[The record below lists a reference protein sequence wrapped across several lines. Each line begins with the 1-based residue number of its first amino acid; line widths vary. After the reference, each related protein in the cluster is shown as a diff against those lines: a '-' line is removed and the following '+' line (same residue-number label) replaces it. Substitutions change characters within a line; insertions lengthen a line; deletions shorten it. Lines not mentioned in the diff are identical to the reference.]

1 MPDTEEVYMLTDPIA
16 DMLTRIRNA
25 QLAGKS
31 QVIVPYSKLKLSIAK
46 VLVGEGFIKSFFIDE
61 GVKKNLILDLKYY
74 SGKPVISNIKRV
86 SSPGLRV
93 FKNKDKI
100 PTVLGGLGIAIVS
113 TSKGL
118 MSDKEARQ
126 LNIGGEV
133 ICFVS

>member
-1 MPDTEEVYMLTDPIA
+1 MTDPIA

>member
-1 MPDTEEVYMLTDPIA
+1 MMTDPIA